1 MSRRLFRDEK
11 EIEKIILRCLESLG
25 EISSFT
31 ELIRC
36 LPPNT
41 DLRTARRVFASLVK
55 KGIIVRRPDY
65 RKKRLVYS
73 LS

>member
-1 MSRRLFRDEK
+1 MSGRLFRDEK
-11 EIEKIILRCLESLG
+11 EIEKIILRSLESLG
-25 EISSFT
+25 QISSFT
-31 ELIRC
+31 ELLQY

-41 DLRTARRVFASLVK
+41 DRRIARRVFASLVK

-65 RKKRLVYS
+65 EKKRLVYC